1 MNSEKLMDA
10 IGNIDLEIVE
20 QFILMDLKLQNKEHI
35 HKRKT
40 WISIAACLGL
50 CVALSLSVAA
60 VVKHLQGTK
69 VPISQEAVYSAEEIR
84 ELFVGRSFLC
94 GPVSSYYD
102 DVYVPSEEEL
112 QIVPIPEEEYIAI
125 YENAGKELD
134 EEELRSFVD
143 GFSDRLSEALGDEM
157 PEYTVEDNSDISY
170 LKDLESFVNIGEYTI
185 SIRQTG
191 DRNRVT
197 IYPTSNEMMQIVLDG
212 QVVQVDQR
220 QSDEE
225 IIESLS
231 DVKKKL
237 FQIFGVKY
245 KDVKVVRRYDK
256 DSEYGADGI
265 QIYFYDAD
273 AHLLNELGEM
283 PVTDYIEVN
292 FHNYNYYSDKGNQL
306 GDGILMAADIMYTQ
320 SRNKDI
326 SVMQCGRI
334 SLSEAEALLAKGYVF
349 EHHYCPLCNG
359 RGDYIDMTQYDFVSL
374 IYLLEDV
381 KEGEETTKIT
391 AIPFY
396 VFYKYIGESENGNQ
410 SYAMTYVPA
419 IELSGWDEY
428 FENQIQDHENY
439 EEWIEPK
446 SGC

>member
-292 FHNYNYYSDKGNQL
+292 S
-306 GDGILMAADIMYTQ
+306 I
-320 SRNKDI
+320 
-326 SVMQCGRI
+326 
-334 SLSEAEALLAKGYVF
+334 
-349 EHHYCPLCNG
+349 
-359 RGDYIDMTQYDFVSL
+359 
-374 IYLLEDV
+374 
-381 KEGEETTKIT
+381 
-391 AIPFY
+391 
-396 VFYKYIGESENGNQ
+396 
-410 SYAMTYVPA
+410 
-419 IELSGWDEY
+419 
-428 FENQIQDHENY
+428 
-439 EEWIEPK
+439 
-446 SGC
+446 